1 MLVEYKT
8 EPVITLKLNL
18 QEASFLKGVMQNP
31 IDEFETEMQ
40 NAIRK
45 AFWNALESIPLM

>member
-18 QEASFLKGVMQNP
+18 QEASFLKWLMQNP
-31 IDEFETEMQ
+31 IDDFETEMQ

-45 AFWNALESIPLM
+45 AFWNALENIPLI